1 MINLLLLVQLCKVNH
16 KSVSSIFKY
25 ACLLFVVYVIKHFVV
40 SIGFL
45 YKIRLIVLVLLN
57 RPKVLVFTDR
67 DQLEIWKNI
76 IVRSLFEK
84 DLLDERIGL
93 NVV

>member
-1 MINLLLLVQLCKVNH
+1 M
-16 KSVSSIFKY
+16 
-25 ACLLFVVYVIKHFVV
+25 VYVIKHFVV

-57 RPKVLVFTDR
+57 RPKVLIFTGR

-93 NVV
+93 NVVQNHE